1 MNKKGKNVTSKL
13 DELEKRVMAE
23 MRKFYS
29 QMAIDHA
36 MNPRNVGRMKN
47 ADGYARVTGSCGDTM
62 EISLRV
68 KEEKVADAKFWTDG
82 CGTSIACG
90 SMATELIKGKS
101 VAEARR
107 VDSKSILSALGKL
120 PESDVHCAIL
130 ASNTLKAA
138 ISNYLASISTK
149 VR

>member
-1 MNKKGKNVTSKL
+1 MTSKP
-13 DELEKRVMAE
+13 DELEKRVMDE

-138 ISNYLASISTK
+138 ISNYLSSISTK